1 LLKNLKWSNKLILV
15 CVFPIIAMIFISII
29 SITALLEQ
37 SSSIDDAL
45 NIISSR
51 QVVAN
56 NVVEAINH
64 MNFSTLSLIASTN
77 KANIRKYAI
86 ASIKASSQ
94 LEETLINLRKKLP
107 DEPKVNKLIDRLSVL
122 KVTMMK
128 IIKAGKRNKDKQAM
142 ELMSS
147 SSKEQSVIEKIA
159 KNILYQET
167 KKLPLI
173 VSNNRSESK
182 NLSIL
187 LVAVVFFIIALSALI
202 VWFIR
207 RLLSSQ
213 LSVLTHEMNNFAE
226 GDLTFELSSEV
237 PSELDGD
244 EIGNT
249 LSILHGS
256 IENLRSVIVGIRE
269 EVEGIYKIS
278 ELVNNSS
285 TKTLD
290 DSRKISDDVLKVNG
304 TLSNLNDIAIQMNN
318 SLSQSMNLASDSV
331 KRSTESGV
339 LVSKGLEKLEIFK
352 RNNQDIVN
360 STENLSHSAEQIL
373 LITETIRSISEQTNL
388 LALNAAI
395 EAARAGEQGRG
406 FAVVADEV
414 RTLAQ
419 RSNKAVDEISVLSSS
434 MSVSVKTTIDT
445 FNTNFT
451 VLEENITSFS
461 EVIDITDLAII
472 ACKEANNHILEAG
485 TLYNQQGNSV
495 EQLVEFLAD
504 LDIASKNTNRDMKEL
519 DEESGVLQNTTE
531 KLTELV
537 SKFKT

>member
-1 LLKNLKWSNKLILV
+1 MLKNLKWSNKLILV